1 MLCDGLQ
8 KNKDMAKELE
18 LSKWEAKRRLSLF
31 LKLRKGKTITE
42 KTVKDFDKLLDK
54 MYMNFKD
61 HEDGTISEWLEK
73 DFESKGLAL
82 KAIRCQFMKFEWGG
96 NCRLSDIDNFS
107 LYKDEKYRA
116 TIKGELREISQRDF
130 YVLQYIVFGER

>member
-18 LSKWEAKRRLSLF
+18 LSKWEATRRLSLF

-61 HEDGTISEWLEK
+61 HEDGTISEWREK
-73 DFESKGLAL
+73 DFRNKVRIS
-82 KAIRCQFMKFEWGG
+82 
-96 NCRLSDIDNFS
+96 
-107 LYKDEKYRA
+107 
-116 TIKGELREISQRDF
+116 LREARESNYWLRIVYALEDIESDDLKRL
-130 YVLQYIVFGER
+130 LQESVELKNILGAILKNSGDNDNKD